1 MLGIKKNRV
10 DELIE
15 ERKERIYFKKA
26 FIYGSIGLGIGATDF
41 ILSKKL
47 GVESI
52 FKSFNEMNFHEI
64 ITNLYSGISS
74 ISAMSGGIM
83 YGVSCLFEQSDK
95 NVSKREIKNIERN
108 LKD

>member
-41 ILSKKL
+41 ILSKKPIPVSL
-47 GVESI
+47 
-52 FKSFNEMNFHEI
+52 
-64 ITNLYSGISS
+64 ITKLQAAQFPVFMLIVALPPSERQSYKLKP
-74 ISAMSGGIM
+74 SGGSVI
-83 YGVSCLFEQSDK
+83 
-95 NVSKREIKNIERN
+95 
-108 LKD
+108 